1 MKGRVLGIDYGDKRI
16 GLALT
21 DPMRIIASP
30 FRVIHRTELEA
41 DLDVLAEII
50 REEDVV
56 ELVMGEPRNT
66 DGTVGPMVERVR
78 RFAAKLVE
86 RCPLPLHWVDET
98 YTSLEADQ
106 LLRQAHK
113 DWRKRKA
120 KIDMVAAQ
128 VILRSF
134 LENS

>member
-1 MKGRVLGIDYGDKRI
+1 LKGRVLGIDYGDKRI

-21 DPMRIIASP
+21 DPMRIIATP

-50 REEDVV
+50 REEEVV

-66 DGTVGPMVERVR
+66 DGSAGPMVERVR
-78 RFAAKLVE
+78 RFAARLVE

-98 YTSLEADQ
+98 YTSLEADE

-113 DWRKRKA
+113 DWRKRRT

>member
-1 MKGRVLGIDYGDKRI
+1 LKGRVLGIDYGDKRI